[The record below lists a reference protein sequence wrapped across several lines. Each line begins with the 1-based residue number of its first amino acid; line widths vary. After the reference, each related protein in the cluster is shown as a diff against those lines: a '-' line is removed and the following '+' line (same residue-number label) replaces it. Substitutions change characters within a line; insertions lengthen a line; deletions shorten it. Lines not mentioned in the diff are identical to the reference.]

1 MLLTIGAN
9 FITNKQQATAIRN
22 EQANLGKLATSVVFS
37 FLTSLITS
45 CSLQSPN
52 PSPIAVNLNC
62 QGDQSKLTLIQKN
75 NCEKSQEKDQEFNK
89 LPLLFTSYLGQN
101 DGLNKDDLITLYQ
114 YKNPRVIN
122 VGDND
127 LGKLSNGDFLEL
139 AKKIKASI
147 KSTGGD
153 IAEIL
158 LFTPEEDF
166 QRLTDTQTPIAGR
179 VTTFI
184 QNNIKIFPTSMNGED
199 IVSAYSLQRKF
210 NLDQKAFLQHLPD
223 LLKSAPRN
231 WNFTNIKD
239 ALNLIAEADSSK
251 FQTIKSL
258 NFKELST
265 DINNFSKEFT
275 DKRFTQDPN
284 AIFTAMEI
292 ISSSIYNKGLNN
304 LNIMAKAINAFCT
317 EVNPKYSILDIKNT
331 FENLPSYLKIKNIE
345 INTAKKSGQEF
356 NNLLESLNHL
366 GFKNENLNSLLK
378 ESDHLIF
385 PKDDGYS
392 QLSIADY
399 SKRLEK
405 LIKGFDKK
413 TYTAKQI
420 TTVITDFK
428 YYSIETLDKN
438 LKLSPNQDPTQ
449 KINLLSK
456 ILSPYFKNNNSGISL
471 AEHEELKKLTLR
483 FTDKNLSP
491 LDKEVSSAT
500 MNQALIQNLNLK
512 QAPNDLLD
520 EITRYKDIAKFL
532 GHNYKSLEELMDGY
546 TKIKNNFLNQLPR
559 ETGPKND
566 QKPINLKEFL
576 NSYEVIFKNSLKD
589 LTAEE
594 KLNIYI
600 NLINNHSEL
609 NPTQALRLVQIQE
622 SSIFSD
628 IQANNPVD
636 KQNKVLALLEKA
648 NFITTTNCLGS
659 NTSRCITNFNDYDLL
674 ALVKGVG
681 EPIKFHSPDIKSSK
695 ILEILR
701 EKTKGQ
707 AYFILP
713 TLLNAAGID
722 TSSDNFKNTWSA
734 YHQVDSKYFKKLSG
748 DITSNDQD
756 KAITKLITANI
767 SHEEFTKYI
776 DRNMS
781 KETIDFATLVSD
793 LTKSQLEKK
802 IRNFSQESKIL
813 NLTRYDQLKPEHY
826 EHAIKIL
833 TGEENT
839 KDKKGII
846 IIGLPTTDEGMAFS
860 YVASPIVDQLIKANY
875 AVIPFQIQ
883 EDTDITN
890 VPTKI
895 KALTKIKNYDHM
907 IVSGHGNP
915 NEITINNSN
924 NEQKDH
930 FSTED
935 TPIIQKF
942 KTLINPN
949 GSLVILGCSTA
960 ADNNGKKNLQQIIQ
974 EMNPQTKTDAPAFD
988 TTPVG
993 LNLKVLKE
1001 ENRIEIVNLDVDNES
1016 REAAASRLLS
1026 F

>member
-1 MLLTIGAN
+1 M
-9 FITNKQQATAIRN
+9 
-22 EQANLGKLATSVVFS
+22 
-37 FLTSLITS
+37 
-45 CSLQSPN
+45 
-52 PSPIAVNLNC
+52 
-62 QGDQSKLTLIQKN
+62 
-75 NCEKSQEKDQEFNK
+75 
-89 LPLLFTSYLGQN
+89 GQN

-114 YKNPRVIN
+114 YKDSRVIN
-122 VGDND
+122 VGDNY
-127 LGKLSNGDFLEL
+127 LRELSDGDFLEL

-158 LFTPEEDF
+158 LFTPEQDF

-223 LLKSAPRN
+223 LLKSAPQN

-275 DKRFTQDPN
+275 DKRFTQDPS
-284 AIFTAMEI
+284 AIFTAMKI
-292 ISSSIYNKGLNN
+292 MDSSIYGKGLDN
-304 LNIMAKAINAFCT
+304 LNKVAETINAFCT
-317 EVNPKYSILDIKNT
+317 ELNPQYSILNIKNT

-356 NNLLESLNHL
+356 NNLLKSLNHL
-366 GFKNENLNSLLK
+366 GFKDENLNNLLK
-378 ESDHLIF
+378 ESGHLIF

-392 QLSIADY
+392 KLSIADY
-399 SKRLEK
+399 SERLEK
-405 LIKGFDKK
+405 LINSFDKK
-413 TYTAKQI
+413 IYTPKQI
-420 TTVITDFK
+420 TNIITDFK
-428 YYSIETLDKN
+428 YDSIEILDKN
-438 LKLSPNQDPTQ
+438 LELSPNQDPIE
-449 KINLLSK
+449 KIHLLSK
-456 ILSPYFKNNNSGISL
+456 ILSPYFKNNDSGISL
-471 AEHEELKKLTLR
+471 AEHEGLKKLTLR
-483 FTDKNLSP
+483 FTDKSLPP
-491 LDKEVSSAT
+491 LDKEISSAT
-500 MNQALIQNLNLK
+500 MNQTLIQNLDLK
-512 QAPNDLLD
+512 QAPNSILD
-520 EITRYKDIAKFL
+520 EITLYEDTAKFL
-532 GHNYKSLEELMDGY
+532 GHNYKSFEELMHGY
-546 TKIKNNFLNQLPR
+546 TKIKANFLNKLPR
-559 ETGPKND
+559 ETGPEKD
-566 QKPINLKEFL
+566 QEQINLKKL
-576 NSYEVIFKNSLKD
+576 LHSYEIIFKDSLKNS
-589 LTAEE
+589 TAEQR
-594 KLNIYI
+594 LDTYI
-600 NLINNHSEL
+600 SLINNHTEL
-609 NPTQALRLVQIQE
+609 TPTQALRLAQIQE
-622 SSIFSD
+622 SPVFSD

-636 KQNKVLALLEKA
+636 KQNKVLALLE
-648 NFITTTNCLGS
+648 NNYFIKTTNCPGS
-659 NTSRCITNFNDYDLL
+659 NTLRCISKFDDYDLL

-860 YVASPIVDQLIKANY
+860 YVAPPIVDQLIKANY

-883 EDTDITN
+883 KDTDIIDI
-890 VPTKI
+890 PSKI
-895 KALTKIKNYDHM
+895 KAFTKIQNYDHM

-915 NEITINNSN
+915 NAITVNNSN
-924 NEQKDH
+924 NEQENL

-935 TPIIQKF
+935 TPIIKKF

-949 GSLVILGCSTA
+949 GSFVILGCSTA
-960 ADNNGKKNLQQIIQ
+960 ADNNGKQNLQQTIQ
-974 EMNPQTKTDAPAFD
+974 TINPQTRTDAPAFD

-993 LNLKVLKE
+993 LNLKMLQE

-1016 REAAASRLLS
+1016 REAAASKLLS

>member
-1 MLLTIGAN
+1 MLHAVGAN
-9 FITNKQQATAIRN
+9 FIQKTQPKPTITK
-22 EQANLGKLATSVVFS
+22 QANTRKTVIPVILS

-75 NCEKSQEKDQEFNK
+75 DCEKDQEFNK
-89 LPLLFTSYLGQN
+89 LPLLFKNHLGQN

-127 LGKLSNGDFLEL
+127 LGKLSDGDFLEL

-147 KSTGGD
+147 KSTGED
-153 IAEIL
+153 IAGIL
-158 LFTPEEDF
+158 LSTPKEDF
-166 QRLTDTQTPIAGR
+166 QKLTETQTPITERA
-179 VTTFI
+179 TNFI
-184 QNNIKIFPTSMNGED
+184 QNNIQIFPKLMSGED
-199 IVSAYSLQRKF
+199 IVSAYSLQREY
-210 NLDQKAFLQHLPD
+210 NLDQKKFLQHLPD
-223 LLKSAPRN
+223 LLQSAPGN

-239 ALNLIAEADSSK
+239 TISLIAQANPQKVEE
-251 FQTIKSL
+251 IKSF
-258 NFKELST
+258 NFQQLSK
-265 DINNFSKEFT
+265 DINEFSKEFT

-284 AIFTAMEI
+284 AIFTAMKI
-292 ISSSIYNKGLNN
+292 MDSSIYGKGLDN
-304 LNIMAKAINAFCT
+304 LNKVAKTINAFCT
-317 EVNPKYSILDIKNT
+317 ELNPKYSILDIKNT
-331 FENLPSYLKIKNIE
+331 FENLPSYLDIKNIE
-345 INTAKKSGQEF
+345 INTAEKSGQEF
-356 NNLLESLNHL
+356 NNLLKSLNNL
-366 GFKNENLNSLLK
+366 GFKDENLKNLLK
-378 ESDHLIF
+378 ESGHLIR
-385 PKDDGYS
+385 PKDDNYS
-392 QLSIADY
+392 KLSIAGY
-399 SKRLEK
+399 SERLKK
-405 LIKGFDKK
+405 LINSFDKK
-413 TYTAKQI
+413 IYTAEQI
-420 TTVITDFK
+420 TTIIADFK
-428 YYSIETLDKN
+428 YDSIEILDKN
-438 LKLSPNQDPTQ
+438 LKLSPNQDPIE
-449 KINLLSK
+449 KIHLLSK
-456 ILSPYFKNNNSGISL
+456 ILSPYFKNNDSGISL
-471 AEHEELKKLTLR
+471 AEHEGLKKLTLR
-483 FTDKNLSP
+483 FTDKNLPP
-491 LDKEVSSAT
+491 LDKEISSAT
-500 MNQALIQNLNLK
+500 MNQTLIQNLDLK
-512 QAPNDLLD
+512 QAPNGILD
-520 EITRYKDIAKFL
+520 EITRYEDIAKFL
-532 GHNYKSLEELMDGY
+532 GHNYKSFEELMDGY
-546 TKIKNNFLNQLPR
+546 SKIKANFLNKLPR
-559 ETGPKND
+559 ETGPEKD
-566 QKPINLKEFL
+566 QEQINLKKL
-576 NSYEVIFKNSLKD
+576 LHSYEIIFKDSLKNS
-589 LTAEE
+589 TAEQR
-594 KLNIYI
+594 LDTYI
-600 NLINNHSEL
+600 SLINNHTEL
-609 NPTQALRLVQIQE
+609 TPTQALRLAQIQE

-860 YVASPIVDQLIKANY
+860 YVAPPIVDQLIKANY

-883 EDTDITN
+883 KDTDIIDI
-890 VPTKI
+890 PSKI
-895 KALTKIKNYDHM
+895 KAFTKIQNYDHM

-915 NEITINNSN
+915 NAITVNNSN
-924 NEQKDH
+924 NEQENL

-935 TPIIQKF
+935 TPIIKKF
-942 KTLINPN
+942 KTLITPN
-949 GSLVILGCSTA
+949 GSLVVLGCSTA
-960 ADNNGKKNLQQIIQ
+960 ADNNGKQNLQQTIQ
-974 EMNPQTKTDAPAFD
+974 KINPQTRTDAPAFD
-988 TTPVG
+988 ATPLGV
-993 LNLKVLKE
+993 NLTMLQQD
-1001 ENRIEIVNLDVDNES
+1001 RIQIVNLDANEES
-1016 REAAASRLLS
+1016 REAAARRLLS

>member
-9 FITNKQQATAIRN
+9 FIPNKQPEPIRN
-22 EQANLGKLATSVVFS
+22 GQANLRALATSVVFS
-37 FLTSLITS
+37 FITTLITS

-52 PSPIAVNLNC
+52 PSTIKANLNC

-75 NCEKSQEKDQEFNK
+75 DCEKDQEFNK
-89 LPLLFTSYLGQN
+89 LPLLFKNHLGQN

-127 LGKLSNGDFLEL
+127 LGKLSDGDFLEL

-184 QNNIKIFPTSMNGED
+184 QNNIKNFPTSMNGED

-223 LLKSAPRN
+223 LLKSAPQN

-275 DKRFTQDPN
+275 DKRFIDHPS
-284 AIFTAMEI
+284 AIFTAMKI
-292 ISSSIYNKGLNN
+292 MDSSIYSKGLDN
-304 LNIMAKAINAFCT
+304 LNKVAKSINAFCT
-317 EVNPKYSILDIKNT
+317 QVNPKYSVRDIKNI

-356 NNLLESLNHL
+356 NNLLKSLNHL
-366 GFKNENLNSLLK
+366 GFKDENLNNLLK
-378 ESDHLIF
+378 ESGHLIF

-392 QLSIADY
+392 KLSIADY
-399 SKRLEK
+399 SERLEK
-405 LIKGFDKK
+405 LINSFDKI
-413 TYTAKQI
+413 YTPKQI
-420 TTVITDFK
+420 TNIITDFK
-428 YYSIETLDKN
+428 YDSIEILDKN
-438 LKLSPNQDPTQ
+438 LELSPNQDPIE
-449 KINLLSK
+449 KIHLLSK
-456 ILSPYFKNNNSGISL
+456 ILSPYFKNNDSEISL
-471 AEHEELKKLTLR
+471 AEHEGLKKLTLR
-483 FTDKNLSP
+483 FTDKNLPP
-491 LDKEVSSAT
+491 LDKEISSAT
-500 MNQALIQNLNLK
+500 MNQTLIQNLDLK
-512 QAPNDLLD
+512 QAPNGILD
-520 EITRYKDIAKFL
+520 EITRYEDIAKFS
-532 GHNYKSLEELMDGY
+532 GHNYKSFEELMDGY
-546 TKIKNNFLNQLPR
+546 SKIKANFLNKLPR
-559 ETGPKND
+559 ETGPERD
-566 QKPINLKEFL
+566 QEQINLKKL
-576 NSYEVIFKNSLKD
+576 LHSYEIIFKDSLKNS
-589 LTAEE
+589 TAEQR
-594 KLNIYI
+594 LDTYI
-600 NLINNHSEL
+600 SLINNHTEL
-609 NPTQALRLVQIQE
+609 TPTQALRLAQIQE
-622 SSIFSD
+622 SPVFSD
-628 IQANNPVD
+628 IPANNPVD
-636 KQNKVLALLEKA
+636 KQNKVLALLE
-648 NFITTTNCLGS
+648 NNYFIKTTNCLGS
-659 NTSRCITNFNDYDLL
+659 NTSRCIIDFSDYDLL
-674 ALVKGVG
+674 ALIKGVG
-681 EPIKFHSPDIKSSK
+681 EPIKFQSPNAKSSK
-695 ILEILR
+695 ILETLK
-701 EKTKGQ
+701 EKTEGQ
-707 AYFILP
+707 TYFILS

-722 TSSDNFKNTWSA
+722 TSSHNFKNTWNA
-734 YHQVDSKYFKKLSG
+734 YHQIDSKYFEKLSG
-748 DITSNDQD
+748 DITPNDQD
-756 KAITKLITANI
+756 KAITKLIMANI
-767 SHEEFTKYI
+767 SPEEFIKYI
-776 DRNMS
+776 DNNAS
-781 KETIDFATLVSD
+781 KQSIDFATLVSN

-802 IRNFSQESKIL
+802 IHNFSQESQIL
-813 NLTRYDQLKPEHY
+813 NFTRYDQLKPEHY
-826 EHAIKIL
+826 EHAFKII
-833 TGEENT
+833 TGKENI
-839 KDKKGII
+839 KDKKGIV

-860 YVASPIVDQLIKANY
+860 YVAPPIVDQLIKANY

-883 EDTDITN
+883 KDTDIIDI
-890 VPTKI
+890 PARI
-895 KALTKIKNYDHM
+895 KTLIEIEDYDHM
-907 IVSGHGNP
+907 IVSGHGTP
-915 NEITINNSN
+915 NAITINNSN

-930 FSTED
+930 FSSED

-960 ADNNGKKNLQQIIQ
+960 ADNNGKKNLQQTIQ
-974 EMNPQTKTDAPAFD
+974 EANPQHKTDAPAFD

-993 LNLKVLKE
+993 LNLKVLQE

>member
-1 MLLTIGAN
+1 MLHTVGAN

-52 PSPIAVNLNC
+52 PSTIEANLNC
-62 QGDQSKLTLIQKN
+62 EGNQSKLTLIQKN
-75 NCEKSQEKDQEFNK
+75 DCEKDQEFNK
-89 LPLLFTSYLGQN
+89 LPLLFRSYLGQN

-114 YKNPRVIN
+114 YKDSRVIN
-122 VGDND
+122 VGDNY
-127 LGKLSNGDFLEL
+127 LRELSDGDFLEL

-158 LFTPEEDF
+158 LFTPEQDF

-223 LLKSAPRN
+223 LLKSAPQN

-275 DKRFTQDPN
+275 DKRFTQDPS
-284 AIFTAMEI
+284 AIFTAMKI
-292 ISSSIYNKGLNN
+292 MDSSIYGKGLDN
-304 LNIMAKAINAFCT
+304 LNKVAETINAFCT
-317 EVNPKYSILDIKNT
+317 ELNPQYSILNIKNT

-356 NNLLESLNHL
+356 NNLLKSLNHL
-366 GFKNENLNSLLK
+366 GFKDENLNNLLK
-378 ESDHLIF
+378 ESGHLIF

-392 QLSIADY
+392 KLSIADY
-399 SKRLEK
+399 SERLEK
-405 LIKGFDKK
+405 LINSFDKK
-413 TYTAKQI
+413 IYTPKQI
-420 TTVITDFK
+420 TNIITDFK
-428 YYSIETLDKN
+428 YDSIEILDKN
-438 LKLSPNQDPTQ
+438 LELSPNQDPIE
-449 KINLLSK
+449 KIHLLSK
-456 ILSPYFKNNNSGISL
+456 ILSPYFKNNDSGISL
-471 AEHEELKKLTLR
+471 AEHEGLKKLTLR
-483 FTDKNLSP
+483 FTDKSLPP
-491 LDKEVSSAT
+491 LDKEISSAT
-500 MNQALIQNLNLK
+500 MNQTLIQNLDLK
-512 QAPNDLLD
+512 QAPNSILD
-520 EITRYKDIAKFL
+520 EITLYEDTAKFL
-532 GHNYKSLEELMDGY
+532 GHNYKSFEELMHGY
-546 TKIKNNFLNQLPR
+546 TKIKANFLNKLPR
-559 ETGPKND
+559 ETGPEKD
-566 QKPINLKEFL
+566 QEQINLKKL
-576 NSYEVIFKNSLKD
+576 LHSYEIIFKDSLKNS
-589 LTAEE
+589 TAEQR
-594 KLNIYI
+594 LDTYI
-600 NLINNHSEL
+600 SLINNHTEL
-609 NPTQALRLVQIQE
+609 TPTQALRLAQIQE
-622 SSIFSD
+622 SPVFSD

-636 KQNKVLALLEKA
+636 KQNKVLALLE
-648 NFITTTNCLGS
+648 NNYFIKTTNCPGS
-659 NTSRCITNFNDYDLL
+659 NTLRCISKFDDYDLL

-860 YVASPIVDQLIKANY
+860 YVAPPIVDQLIKANY

-883 EDTDITN
+883 KDTDIIDI
-890 VPTKI
+890 PSKI
-895 KALTKIKNYDHM
+895 KAFTKIQNYDHM

-915 NEITINNSN
+915 NAITVNNSN
-924 NEQKDH
+924 NEQENL

-935 TPIIQKF
+935 TPIIKKF

-949 GSLVILGCSTA
+949 GSFVILGCSTA
-960 ADNNGKKNLQQIIQ
+960 ADNNGKQNLQQTIQ
-974 EMNPQTKTDAPAFD
+974 TINPQTRTDAPAFD

-993 LNLKVLKE
+993 LNLKMLQE

-1016 REAAASRLLS
+1016 REAAASKLLS